1 MTVTEVVTGPDG
13 RLYLQ
18 LRKVEEPP
26 VQKIENPQ
34 QETRVIEMNIYDDD
48 DEESIIQFDLN

>member
-26 VQKIENPQ
+26 VQKIENPH

>member
-26 VQKIENPQ
+26 VQKIENPH

-48 DEESIIQFDLN
+48 EEESIIQFDLN

>member
-18 LRKVEEPP
+18 LRKVEEPL
-26 VQKIENPQ
+26 VQKIENPH

-48 DEESIIQFDLN
+48 EEESIIQFDLN

>member
-18 LRKVEEPP
+18 LRKVEEPHI
-26 VQKIENPQ
+26 QKIENSH
-34 QETRVIEMNIYDDD
+34 QENRVIEMNIYDDD
-48 DEESIIQFDLN
+48 EEESIIQFDLN